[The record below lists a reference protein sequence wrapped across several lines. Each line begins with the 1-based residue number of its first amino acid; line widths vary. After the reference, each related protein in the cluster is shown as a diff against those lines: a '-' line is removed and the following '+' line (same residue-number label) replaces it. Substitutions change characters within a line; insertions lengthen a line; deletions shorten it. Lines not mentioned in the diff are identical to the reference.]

1 MVSRGV
7 NKMKTK
13 FRNMAWYSQIL
24 IVLLIIILSVICIP
38 IIIFTILAIIT
49 FGTML
54 LGMLF
59 ALLALL

>member
-1 MVSRGV
+1 
-7 NKMKTK
+7 
-13 FRNMAWYSQIL
+13 
-24 IVLLIIILSVICIP
+24 LIIILSVICIP